1 MEDRRKLNAEV
12 KFMQKKEAD
21 CEGMEEASIF
31 DDNRRGMFAFVS
43 NTGSNAKK
51 LYLTYKERWDIEQCF
66 DYLKNSVQIGASY
79 KRTNEELE
87 AWSFINHISLLYFYG
102 VVKALRETDLN
113 EKYSPEDIIAIGRNI
128 YKVREHY
135 HSTENRLSEISKAD
149 MDLLNE
155 LGIKLL

>member
-1 MEDRRKLNAEV
+1 
-12 KFMQKKEAD
+12 MQKKEAD
-21 CEGMEEASIF
+21 YEGMEAVSIF

-43 NTGSNAKK
+43 NTGSNAKQ

-102 VVKALRETDLN
+102 IVKALRETALN

-135 HSTENRLSEISKAD
+135 HSKENRLSEVSKAD

-155 LGIKLL
+155 LGVKLL

>member
-1 MEDRRKLNAEV
+1 MDSGIKGNKVYIFRDDQRKLNAEV

-21 CEGMEEASIF
+21 YEGMEEASIF

-43 NTGSNAKK
+43 NTGSNAKQ

-79 KRTNEELE
+79 KRTNEELG

-113 EKYSPEDIIAIGRNI
+113 EKYTPEYPKQIWICSMNLASNCFDF
-128 YKVREHY
+128 
-135 HSTENRLSEISKAD
+135 
-149 MDLLNE
+149 
-155 LGIKLL
+155 